1 MKDNRRDFIK
11 KSASV
16 AATLSVAGL
25 AGCTGSD
32 KKVSEE
38 SSQKIVQWPVNECP
52 DTPKLTLSSR
62 PDATP
67 ESMRQLKQIGVD
79 HVLMSGPALPWT
91 EEVLRTIID
100 RFKEG
105 GLTVINMMFSGF
117 PNVIYG
123 REGRDEEIEKVK
135 ASIVA
140 AGAAG
145 LPVMEYNFYAHRLT
159 EGYYRSFGRGGA
171 GYTSFDYNRTGGNP
185 DGLDWMYRRSL
196 PADEMNTAAKDLA
209 PLPENGAHTADQLW
223 ANITYFLKAIVP
235 VAEKA
240 GVRLALH
247 PNDPPAP
254 ISRGS
259 EQIMGTFNDW
269 KRLVDIVDSPANG
282 MTFDCGVS
290 NEIGE
295 DPLEVLDYLASRDR
309 INHVHYRN
317 CIVET
322 PRLKYDEVFP
332 DNGTVNMFAVMQQLV
347 KRKYKYSLYPEHP
360 RALDY
365 DKAHPA
371 GGEYTGLAYNM
382 AYAKAMMQAV
392 LSL

>member
-1 MKDNRRDFIK
+1 MKDNRRDFLK

-16 AATLSVAGL
+16 AASISVAGL
-25 AGCTGSD
+25 ASCSGSG
-32 KKVSEE
+32 KKESEE
-38 SSQKIVQWPVNECP
+38 LSQKIVQWPITEGP
-52 DTPKLTLSSR
+52 DTPKLTLYSQ

-79 HVLMSGPALPWT
+79 HVLMIGPELPWT
-91 EEVLRTIID
+91 ENGLRAIMD
-100 RFKEG
+100 RFKAE
-105 GLTVINMMFSGF
+105 GLTVINMMFIGF

-123 REGRDEEIEKVK
+123 RTGRDEEIEKVK

-140 AGAAG
+140 AGLAG
-145 LPVMEYNFYAHRLT
+145 LPVMEYNFYAHRLG

-171 GYTSFDYNRTGGNP
+171 GYTSFDYNRAGGNP
-185 DGLDWMYRRSL
+185 DS
-196 PADEMNTAAKDLA
+196 AEEINTPVKDLA
-209 PLPENGAHTADQLW
+209 PLPGNGAHTAEQLW

-247 PNDPPAP
+247 PNDPPVP

-269 KRLVDIVDSPANG
+269 KRLVDIVDSPVNG

-295 DPLEVLDYLASRDR
+295 NPLEVLDYLSSRDR

-317 CIVET
+317 CIVQT

-332 DNGTVNMFAVMQQLV
+332 DNGTVNMFEVMRQLV
-347 KRKYKYSLYPEHP
+347 QRKYKLSLYPEHP

-365 DKAHPA
+365 DKEHPS
-371 GGEYTGLAYNM
+371 GGEYAGLVYNM
-382 AYAKAMMQAV
+382 AYARAMMQAV